1 MTPLPAQSLNT
12 PPALQHR
19 GCDGCVG
26 RTHCPFSVLPANL
39 LAASPVV
46 ERSFQKG
53 DVLQVQG
60 EVEPVFRVVKVGSF
74 LLKRRGPDRCVR
86 PVALLGSGYML
97 GLFALAG
104 GSNNVTCVAT
114 SGGRWCELN
123 VDTLTHAY
131 LSHTE
136 FRERVAAVYGRTFA
150 RVADWSHVTR
160 IRGIVGQVAGAL
172 LLLMQTQR
180 SEVVQLP
187 GQADLAELLG
197 TRRETVARVLGQLEA
212 QGALV
217 RRDRRHCEVREQT
230 LLELVGSG
238 QPALV

>member
-1 MTPLPAQSLNT
+1 MSPLPAQSPNT
-12 PPALQHR
+12 TRALEHR

-26 RTHCPFSVLPANL
+26 RTHCPFSVLPAKL

-46 ERSFQKG
+46 ERAFQKG

-60 EVEPVFRVVKVGSF
+60 EVESVFRVVKVGSF

-97 GLFALAG
+97 GLFALASG
-104 GSNNVTCVAT
+104 GNNVTCVAT
-114 SGGRWCELN
+114 SGGRWCELG
-123 VDTLTHAY
+123 VDTLTQAY
-131 LSHTE
+131 LGHAE
-136 FRERVAAVYGRTFA
+136 FRSRIAEVYGRTFA

-187 GQADLAELLG
+187 GQAELAELLG
-197 TRRETVARVLGQLEA
+197 TRRETVARVLGQLES

-217 RRDRRHCEVREQT
+217 RRDRRHCELREPA
-230 LLELVGSG
+230 LLALVG
-238 QPALV
+238 A